1 MYNTTISE
9 YITNINITVGIRYV
23 LILIS
28 ALVTAF
34 VSATAAARLQHHH
47 QWPLPLQ
54 IVTHTLLSTT
64 IAAGTSDTINN

>member
-47 QWPLPLQ
+47 Q
-54 IVTHTLLSTT
+54 
-64 IAAGTSDTINN
+64 